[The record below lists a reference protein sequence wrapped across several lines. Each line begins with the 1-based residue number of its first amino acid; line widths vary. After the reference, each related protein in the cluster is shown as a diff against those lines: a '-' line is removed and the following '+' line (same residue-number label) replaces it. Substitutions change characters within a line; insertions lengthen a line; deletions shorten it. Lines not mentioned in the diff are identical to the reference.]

1 MQLLNS
7 WLMSTKQLSKRK
19 QYNLKFQPIE
29 KQSKLVVYVDAAF
42 GNSHDEGS
50 QILFSLAIQMK
61 KLI

>member
-1 MQLLNS
+1 
-7 WLMSTKQLSKRK
+7 MSTKQLSKRE

-29 KQSKLVVYVDAAF
+29 KQSRLVVYVDTAF
-42 GNSHDEGS
+42 GNFHDEGS

>member
-1 MQLLNS
+1 
-7 WLMSTKQLSKRK
+7 MSTKQLSKRK
-19 QYNLKFQPIE
+19 QYYLKFQPIE
-29 KQSKLVVYVDAAF
+29 EQSKLVVYVDAAF